1 MGRPVFLSQRREPR
15 GIRAGGATAGSLLMS
30 PLASKARLCGWLT
43 EVPVA
48 RLSDQDFLTDRSR
61 SSPQSLEHD
70 GQHFELLGFGNAVA
84 VGLIAP
90 IN

>member
-1 MGRPVFLSQRREPR
+1 MGRPVFLSQRRESR
-15 GIRAGGATAGSLLMS
+15 GIRAGGATAGSLSMS

-61 SSPQSLEHD
+61 SSPQSLEHY